1 MFIISVE
8 GNIGSGKSTF
18 LDMLKM
24 KYASN
29 QDIVFI
35 DEPLDSWNKITDME
49 GKTMLEKFYSDKE
62 KHGFAFQMMAY
73 ISRLAQLKKTID
85 TFPNAIIVTE
95 RSLLTDRHVFAKML
109 YDEGYIEHAHYKIY
123 LEWFNTFIKDMAI
136 EKIIYLKTSPEK
148 SYERIQRRNRKGETI
163 PISYI
168 EQCHEY
174 HEMWLNTFKRNQLL
188 IIDANQDMMQNPND
202 YLSWL
207 QMFDGFVLNSKGGD
221 IGRCHS
227 DHDLLNRHGYK

>member
-1 MFIISVE
+1 MYIISVE

-24 KYASN
+24 KYASK
-29 QDIVFI
+29 QDIVFL

-62 KHGFAFQMMAY
+62 KHSFAFQMMAY
-73 ISRLAQLKKTID
+73 ISRLAQLKRIID
-85 TFPNAIIVTE
+85 IFPKAIVVTE

-109 YDEGYIEHAHYKIY
+109 YDEGFIEHAHYGIY
-123 LEWFNTFIKDMAI
+123 LEWFDTFIRDMEI
-136 EKIIYLKTSPEK
+136 EKIIYLKTSPSK
-148 SYERIQRRNRKGETI
+148 SYERIQKRNRKGETI

-174 HEMWLNTFKRNQLL
+174 HEMWLNTFKKNQLL
-188 IIDANQDMMQNPND
+188 TIDANQDMIQNPND

-207 QMFDGFVLNSKGGD
+207 QMFDSFVLNSKESC
-221 IGRCHS
+221 IGRSHS
-227 DHDLLNRHGYK
+227 DHDLLSRHGCK